1 MRYFK
6 DSDFIKVARLE
17 ISEQVGTCKQDIIN
31 LGKLIANADPSRLD
45 EHGADILNEVSM
57 GVGQVKALYEGANEM
72 LGAIENFLITGEF
85 PTSAEMKESIKN
97 TGADITSLE
106 ELDEYKLLISDE
118 EQERFAFVVCNYEL
132 ISRMLDSAM
141 ELCAV
146 LHKAAKRL

>member
-1 MRYFK
+1 MRLFK
-6 DSDFIKVARLE
+6 DSQFIAAARVE

-45 EHGADILNEVSM
+45 EHGVDILNEVSM

-72 LGAIENFLITGEF
+72 LGAIENFLISGEF

-97 TGADITSLE
+97 TGADTASLN
-106 ELDEYKLLISDE
+106 ELDEYKLLMSDS

-141 ELCAV
+141 DLCAV